1 MRERGILN
9 IGLAFSWKGWL
20 MLSGMEGKMAKDFM
34 SIRIKCSPMLLW
46 LIQPAAIEL
55 LVYTLW
61 SGEYVVIVQPA
72 ACQI

>member
-1 MRERGILN
+1 
-9 IGLAFSWKGWL
+9 

-46 LIQPAAIEL
+46 LTQPAVIEL
-55 LVYTLW
+55 LVYTLG

>member
-1 MRERGILN
+1 
-9 IGLAFSWKGWL
+9 
-20 MLSGMEGKMAKDFM
+20 MLSGMEGRMAKDFM
-34 SIRIKCSPMLLW
+34 SIRIKCSPMLL